1 MKLIDV
7 LTKCFDVY
15 DKEYDYGTC
24 FEEISMY
31 SDDTEPVFAFTKKLA
46 SKLEVVRITSNN
58 TLIVDFTKLINDNK
72 PLFVDFMKKHWDI
85 VYKDND
91 DFVCAWITE
100 LCGYVNG
107 YTTDDIYRKMCDLL
121 DQCK

>member
-24 FEEISMY
+24 FPKML
-31 SDDTEPVFAFTKKLA
+31 DNNDTEPVFTFTKKLA

-58 TLIVDFTKLINDNK
+58 TLIVDFTKLIDDNK
-72 PLFVDFMKKHWDI
+72 PLFINFMKKYWDTT
-85 VYKDND
+85 YDND
-91 DFVCAWITE
+91 EDFECEWIQE
-100 LCGYVNG
+100 LCNYVNG
-107 YTTDDIYRKMCDLL
+107 YVSNNIYKKMCDLL